1 METSDGVSIALSLIV
16 TLGGSA
22 AFWAYWKDRKKSR
35 ADGIV
40 ANATIE
46 LQVDH
51 SRMQNLEQRF
61 ALSEKAWDEER
72 ESWQNRLSNVES
84 ELAAEKRRH
93 AETTERLNAD
103 IQSRDDMIVGLQ
115 RRMMEFHNEVEDLMA
130 ELESL
135 RLDRPDSPGTI
146 EGKE

>member
-1 METSDGVSIALSLIV
+1 MATDVVSLVLSLILTV
-16 TLGGSA
+16 GGSA
-22 AFWAYWKDRKKSR
+22 AFWAYWKDRKKAR

-72 ESWQNRLSNVES
+72 ESWQNRLENVEL

-93 AETTERLNAD
+93 KETEERLSTD

-115 RRMMEFHNEVEDLMA
+115 ARMMQFHNEVEDLMT
-130 ELESL
+130 ELEAL
-135 RLDRPDSPGTI
+135 RLDRPDSPGT
-146 EGKE
+146 EKGK